1 VIRRRSALAQNEL
14 SEARA
19 KVRLAPRD
27 RGPEVEAVLP
37 EGALVSESV
46 WKTSKLVAV
55 DHLAEFLAVS
65 IIVIV
70 TPGPDTALTIRN
82 TLLGNRR
89 AGVFTALG
97 VVSGQATWALAT
109 SAGIAALLV
118 ASEPAFTAVKLLG
131 AAYLVFLGSQALF
144 AALRRRPR
152 RGIEGPRRR
161 LPPRVA
167 FRQGVISNLGN
178 PKMAAFFPALLPQ
191 FAPAGEAAFPVLL
204 ALGLLFCTLT
214 LVWLT
219 AYAVAVAR
227 AGDFLR
233 RPSVRRAMEAL
244 TGAVLVALGLRL
256 ATERR

>member
-1 VIRRRSALAQNEL
+1 
-14 SEARA
+14 
-19 KVRLAPRD
+19 
-27 RGPEVEAVLP
+27 
-37 EGALVSESV
+37 
-46 WKTSKLVAV
+46 VAV

-118 ASEPAFTAVKLLG
+118 ASEPAFTAVKLVG

-152 RGIEGPRRR
+152 RGIEGRRRR

-191 FAPAGEAAFPVLL
+191 FTPAGEAAFPVLL
-204 ALGLLFCTLT
+204 ALGLVFCTLT

-244 TGAVLVALGLRL
+244 TGAVLVALGVRL